1 MKIRTKFL
9 ALLTMVVSLFLAGC
23 LNNKDGNDSAN
34 GVKVLRD
41 RNSVTVVATS
51 DFAGALITVNGTN
64 SSSNVK
70 FENGN
75 IGIVSKKDGESTI
88 SVIKPNGEVKADE
101 ILFRV
106 ENVENKVSVK
116 LEDEI
121 STEDADKE
129 IAKSAKK
136 LARAAGDVLVGDF
149 DGNGVVGL
157 EDFTAFSTAYVAAYN
172 VKYDIAPA
180 AKASADS
187 NWVNIYSKSTPDGAV
202 DILDF
207 VIFGRNYGKTNPDVT
222 VSAVAIT
229 GETTVEVGKTVALG
243 VTVTYSNGQTD
254 TSGAGVTWSSSDA
267 TKATVNAGTVSGV
280 AAGTATITATKDGK
294 SGTLSLTV
302 KEVATAIKIYY
313 KASSAPT
320 IWLWEDGGRAILKL
334 EGLTWDTQPTMTA
347 SATPGW
353 YEYTI
358 PAKYYPLTK
367 RIGVQ
372 FNKGA
377 QVFTTGIPTASVWY
391 DGTNWYDKNPDGP
404 KAPTIALSGAGT
416 FVAGTY
422 NVTVNVSGDSIT
434 AIKYTKDGSTP
445 SATNGTT
452 VANGGTIPVTLTTGA
467 TVTVKVYAENAV
479 GSTTAEAVL
488 KEGQPVKAGFSWRNA
503 LVYFV
508 LTDRFYNGDT
518 SNDNSYNR
526 KNSSDLPSVATFH
539 GGDIKGLT
547 QKLDY
552 LDSLG
557 VNAIWITA
565 PYEQIHGWVSGKNQ
579 AFPHYAFHGYY
590 AQDWTFMDK
599 NMGTVEEFRTFV
611 NEAHKR
617 GIRVVMDIVMN
628 HTGYNTTEDMITYGF
643 GKTTQTQHGWI
654 AQTNGKWDANVGND
668 WTSSDW
674 GNWWGS
680 WVRAFGGKFGF
691 APDGISVNSDPLK
704 GSLAGLP
711 DFVTE
716 ATGTYN
722 IPEFL
727 KNKWAAED
735 NSTFDNWRIP
745 AAANYRKDGLGAPA
759 DYLVKWLSAWV
770 EEFGIDGF
778 RCDTAKHVDLNRWK
792 QLKDACKVS
801 LNNWRASSRATGDAK
816 YWTDDFWMTG
826 EAWGLQLSLGNTYHT
841 QGGFDS
847 MINFSFNPSQGGT
860 GRTPTTSD
868 WATYASQVNVSQY
881 NVLSYVSSHDTGLCR
896 PTDMKQ
902 LGTMLVLLPG
912 GVQIFYGDET
922 GRPSIDGKGDTDMAT
937 RGDMNWDAING
948 DVANHWKKVGTFRKN
963 HVAVGAG
970 TQTDLGSNTYGRTY
984 SKDGATD
991 KVVINVGGSGSVSVN
1006 VSGIFAD
1013 GASVRNAY
1021 DGATGTV
1028 SGGKVTFTATNGVI
1042 LIEENK

>member
-1 MKIRTKFL
+1 MRLKFKFL
-9 ALLTMVVSLFLAGC
+9 AAMTMLVAMMFAGC
-23 LNNKDGNDSAN
+23 LKSKDSIDSAS
-34 GVKVLRD
+34 GVNLVREG
-41 RNSVTVVATS
+41 NTVTVLADS
-51 DFAGALITVNGTN
+51 SFEGAVINISGDINPVDI
-64 SSSNVK
+64 K
-70 FENGN
+70 FVNGN
-75 IGIVSKKDGESTI
+75 IGIVNKSSEGTVV
-88 SVIKPNGEVKADE
+88 SVVAPNGDVKSGDELFKIDSVNGVLVFKAEQKVKASE
-101 ILFRV
+101 
-106 ENVENKVSVK
+106 
-116 LEDEI
+116 
-121 STEDADKE
+121 ADKE
-129 IAKSAKK
+129 SKK
-136 LARAAGDVLVGDF
+136 YNTTRAAGDILIGDF
-149 DGNGVVGL
+149 DADGVVGL
-157 EDFTAFSTAYVAAYN
+157 SDFNLFSAGYVASYA
-172 VKYDIAPA
+172 VKYDISPA
-180 AKASADS
+180 LKASSDS
-187 NWVNIYSKSTPDGAV
+187 KWTDIYSKSTPDGKI
-202 DILDF
+202 DIFDF
-207 VIFGRNYGKTNPDVT
+207 IIFGRNYGKTNPDVT
-222 VSAVAIT
+222 VSSVTIAPAT
-229 GETTVEVGKTVALG
+229 ATVETGKTVSLVA
-243 VTVTYSNGQTD
+243 TVAYSNGATD
-254 TSGAGVTWSSSDA
+254 TSGADVVWTTSNSA
-267 TKATVNAGTVSGV
+267 AATVSAGTVTGV
-280 AAGTATITATKDGK
+280 AAGTSTITATKDGK
-294 SGTLSLTV
+294 SGTSAVTV
-302 KEVATAIKIYY
+302 TDVDTSIKIYY

-320 IWLWEDGGRAILKL
+320 IWFWEDGDRAILKL

-347 SATPGW
+347 SATASGW

-367 RIGVQ
+367 RLGVM

-377 QVFTTGIPTASVWY
+377 AVFTTGIPTASVWY

-452 VANGGTIPVTLTTGA
+452 VANGGTIPVTLTTGS

-508 LTDRFYNGDT
+508 LTDRFYNGDK

-526 KNSSDLPSVATFH
+526 KNSSDIPSVATFH
-539 GGDIKGLT
+539 GGDIKGVT
-547 QKLDY
+547 EKLDY

-565 PYEQIHGWVSGKNQ
+565 PYEQMHGWVSGKNN

-611 NEAHKR
+611 NEAHER

-628 HTGYNTTEDMITYGF
+628 HTAYNTTEDMITYGF
-643 GKTTQTQHGWI
+643 GKTSQTEHGWI
-654 AQTNGKWDANVGND
+654 AQTDGKWNANAGND
-668 WTSSDW
+668 WESSDW
-674 GNWWGS
+674 GKWWSG
-680 WVRAFGGKFGF
+680 WARGFGGKFGF
-691 APDGISVNSDPLK
+691 GQEGNGALK

-711 DFVTE
+711 DVMTE
-716 ATGTYN
+716 STSTVS
-722 IPEFL
+722 IPQFL
-727 KNKWAAED
+727 KTKWEAEN
-735 NSTFDNWRIP
+735 NSSYDNWRIP
-745 AAANYRKDGLGAPA
+745 AASDLRQDNLGAPA
-759 DYLVKWLSAWV
+759 DYIVKWLASWV
-770 EEFGIDGF
+770 EEFGVDGF
-778 RCDTAKHVDLNRWK
+778 RCDTAKHVDMYRWK
-792 QLKDACKVS
+792 QLKDECKQA
-801 LNNWRASSRATGDAK
+801 LNTWRSSSRATGDAK
-816 YWTDDFWMTG
+816 NWTDDFWMTG
-826 EAWGLQLSLGNTYHT
+826 EAWGYGMELGSSYHT

-847 MINFSFNPSQGGT
+847 MINFSFNGAQGGT

-868 WATYASQVNVSQY
+868 WSNYANSINNSPY
-881 NVLSYVSSHDTGLCR
+881 NLLSYVSSHDTGLCR
-896 PTDMKQ
+896 PSDMKH

-922 GRPSIDGKGDTDMAT
+922 ARPSVDGKGDSDMTT

-970 TQTDLGSNTYGRTY
+970 KQTDLGSDTYGRVY
-984 SKDGATD
+984 NGD
-991 KVVINVGGSGSVSVN
+991 KVVIKINASGSTSVN

-1013 GASVRNAY
+1013 GTAVRNAY

-1042 LIEENK
+1042 LIEEAN